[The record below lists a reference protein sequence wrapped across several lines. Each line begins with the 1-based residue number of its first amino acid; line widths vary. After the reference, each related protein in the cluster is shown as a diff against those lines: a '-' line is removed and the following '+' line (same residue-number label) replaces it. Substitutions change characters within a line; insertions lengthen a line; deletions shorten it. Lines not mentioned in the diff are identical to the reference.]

1 MRVSPAEPSPGDPPA
16 GVPVHSPV
24 PRSGDRRHDIEP
36 VRPPVVAQP
45 VTPRPSGVLHLAPE
59 AVRMDLGAQGERAAV
74 PGGAVQDRIGGELRG
89 HQDRLVGLRAAA
101 QPNDADRAGTP
112 AGVFGAELRFYRTRA
127 GLSQKDLA
135 AQANV
140 SHDVIS
146 KIETGERP
154 PAEDFPPRLDAVP
167 EVDTRGALTRL
178 WDHLKKG
185 HKQRL
190 YGWFQQWAD
199 IEAQAT
205 VLRWYEPLVVPG
217 LLQTEEYARAIL
229 SARPDGNLDDLDE
242 QVAARLARQ
251 AILDRTGA
259 PQLWCILDEGV
270 LHRAIGG
277 SKVMRSQ
284 LYRLAEVAEHPKTTI
299 QVIRSGGAHAGL
311 LGGFIIADLDNK
323 PPVAYLETAAHGQVT
338 DSALVTAHVALSFD
352 RLRAEAESWAASR
365 DLIRKVA
372 EERWT

>member
-1 MRVSPAEPSPGDPPA
+1 M
-16 GVPVHSPV
+16 
-24 PRSGDRRHDIEP
+24 
-36 VRPPVVAQP
+36 
-45 VTPRPSGVLHLAPE
+45 
-59 AVRMDLGAQGERAAV
+59 
-74 PGGAVQDRIGGELRG
+74 
-89 HQDRLVGLRAAA
+89 
-101 QPNDADRAGTP
+101 PNDADRAGTP
-112 AGVFGAELRFYRTRA
+112 AGVFGAELRFYRTRT

-135 AQANV
+135 ALVHV
-140 SHDVIS
+140 SNDVIS

-154 PAEDFPPRLDAVP
+154 PAEDFPPRLDAIP
-167 EVDTRGALTRL
+167 ELDTQDALTRL

-185 HKQRL
+185 QRQRL
-190 YGWFQQWAD
+190 YGWFQEWAD

-217 LLQTEEYARAIL
+217 LLQTEDYARAIL
-229 SARPDGNLDDLDE
+229 SARPDGNLSDLDE

-251 AILDRTGA
+251 AVLDRTDA

-277 SKVMRSQ
+277 TKVMRSQ

-299 QVIRSGGAHAGL
+299 QIIRANDAHSGL
-311 LGGFIIADLDNK
+311 LGAFIIADLDGK
-323 PPVAYLETAAHGQVT
+323 PSEAYLETAAEGQVT
-338 DSALVTAHVALSFD
+338 DSSSAVAHVALSFD
-352 RLRAEAESWAASR
+352 RLRADAESRAVSR

>member
-1 MRVSPAEPSPGDPPA
+1 M
-16 GVPVHSPV
+16 
-24 PRSGDRRHDIEP
+24 
-36 VRPPVVAQP
+36 
-45 VTPRPSGVLHLAPE
+45 
-59 AVRMDLGAQGERAAV
+59 
-74 PGGAVQDRIGGELRG
+74 
-89 HQDRLVGLRAAA
+89 
-101 QPNDADRAGTP
+101 PNDAGRAGTP
-112 AGVFGAELRFYRTRA
+112 AGVFGAELRYYRTRA

-135 AQANV
+135 SRANV

-146 KIETGERP
+146 KIETGDRP

-167 EVDTRGALTRL
+167 ELDTRAALSRL

-185 HKQRL
+185 QKQSL
-190 YGWFQQWAD
+190 HGWFQEWAD
-199 IEAQAT
+199 IEAQAA

-251 AILDRTGA
+251 AVLDRPDA
-259 PQLWCILDEGV
+259 PQLWCVLDEGV

-277 SKVMRSQ
+277 SKVTRSQ

-299 QVIRSGGAHAGL
+299 QVIRAVGAHAGL
-311 LGGFIIADLDNK
+311 LGGFIIADLDAR
-323 PPVAYLETAAHGQVT
+323 PPVAYLETAAEGHVT
-338 DSALVTAHVALSFD
+338 DSPSVAAHVALSFD
-352 RLRAEAESWAASR
+352 RLRAEAESWASSR

-372 EERWT
+372 EEQWT